1 MSRSSDE
8 QIMSLEKPFVELQVV
23 QIAYK
28 LQNIQKSI
36 QLWFLQSVQKVI
48 QNIVNSGFQLEDL
61 SKYV

>member
-8 QIMSLEKPFVELQVV
+8 QIMSMEKPFVELQVV

>member
-1 MSRSSDE
+1 MSME
-8 QIMSLEKPFVELQVV
+8 EPFVELQVIQV
-23 QIAYK
+23 AYK